1 MNFKPNQLIDNR
13 YRIIQKLDEGGM
25 GAVWKATD
33 ARTNDSVVVLKFP
46 LKYND
51 PEILERFA
59 TEAGTMR
66 ELAGDCHNIL
76 DIQDIGN
83 VKVNDIDNV
92 PYYVMRFQT
101 GGALRDWKPQV
112 DTNGNPIFAAQSLD
126 WVRGVATALDFLH
139 HQNPPV
145 YHRDVKPENVL
156 FNASGTPKL
165 SDFGIVKNIKKATTT
180 ITKTGAAMGTVAYM
194 PPEIWRG
201 GEFSPASDQFS
212 FAATVYEML
221 CGRRPYDGETPFAML
236 ESLAKGHAKLT
247 DTIGLPPAASAA
259 LDRGLAHEP
268 DKRFTDCQDL
278 AKAFLSGLTVAST
291 PPKPPPV
298 ALSSEDETGMHVT
311 GGGSNDG
318 TISGGKKVN
327 LDLGGPDSGGSGD
340 NSLFGDAGYTTPQ
353 PPTNPSAPKRSNTPA
368 LMGAGVLLLAL
379 IGGGLY
385 LSGAFSGS
393 SDQSTAARPSSSNQ
407 RQADDTGSP
416 VVLATPASFELAQNL
431 FNGIGGET
439 ADRSRA
445 VSMFEELARDGSLE
459 SQKRLAEIHAD
470 GEMGDVDLDQAFK
483 WLLMAA
489 DQGDAESQM
498 AVGASYSTGQRGV
511 ARDLKEAVRWLRKSA
526 DQDFGPAQM
535 MLGVHYRQGLGLEED
550 LTAAKQWLERAIRAG
565 EMEAETLLSDLK
577 AETARELTFI
587 EYQQSPSSL
596 VIEHAGYGFAS
607 AQTNLAI
614 RYRDGISVKQNLQD
628 AANWFR
634 KAAEQGESRA
644 QYELGLCLIEG
655 IGVRQDNQKAVQ
667 WLRKSAEQN
676 YGPAQLKLGIQY
688 SLGIG
693 IDEDIDR
700 AQHWLE
706 EAKLAGVVEASNELA
721 KLKSR
726 IIKRLSSAR
735 LSAPFSKNSI
745 LKYREA
751 WGKILSL
758 GTSFVGNENR
768 EMTLIPP
775 GEFFMGAR
783 ITIDEICREF
793 PGEGSGEQ
801 FLPSTG
807 GKRVSISKPFYISKH
822 EITINQFKEF
832 VNATNYETEREKGRS
847 KGTPLPVAEL
857 GGDPSWNSPG
867 TDTHDGKAPVALVS
881 RNDCLA
887 YCKWL
892 SKKEGKTYRLPTQAE
907 WEYACRAGTKTR
919 YFFGD
924 NAEDLSKYANVPNAS
939 KAAKW
944 NRIDINF
951 ANQRLSMI
959 YPGSPGKI
967 RVKGDRRPG
976 AAYFE
981 LDSTTTSD
989 SGPTIVN
996 ESEVNDLFV
1005 IDNGN
1010 LNVVIGA
1017 NAKATPQKISEPESL
1032 IMQWYK
1038 NDEVTPE
1045 YIFDE
1050 IPGTQLMCF
1059 RRDNQWSY
1067 LLPSKEA
1074 KLMCKTSLLRSTK
1087 LHLINADLNKNFK
1100 YKTGN
1105 RVYSIDSG
1113 QSSSVNAL
1121 PEGKTSAIN
1130 SFDGY
1135 WGLAPVGQFRPNA
1148 FGLYDMHGNVW
1159 EWCQDGFDL
1168 DYQTCKS
1175 VDPTGSTTSD
1185 KYAIRG
1191 ACYI

>member
-1 MNFKPNQLIDNR
+1 M
-13 YRIIQKLDEGGM
+13 
-25 GAVWKATD
+25 V
-33 ARTNDSVVVLKFP
+33 S
-46 LKYND
+46 
-51 PEILERFA
+51 
-59 TEAGTMR
+59 
-66 ELAGDCHNIL
+66 
-76 DIQDIGN
+76 
-83 VKVNDIDNV
+83 
-92 PYYVMRFQT
+92 
-101 GGALRDWKPQV
+101 
-112 DTNGNPIFAAQSLD
+112 
-126 WVRGVATALDFLH
+126 
-139 HQNPPV
+139 
-145 YHRDVKPENVL
+145 
-156 FNASGTPKL
+156 
-165 SDFGIVKNIKKATTT
+165 
-180 ITKTGAAMGTVAYM
+180 
-194 PPEIWRG
+194 
-201 GEFSPASDQFS
+201 
-212 FAATVYEML
+212 
-221 CGRRPYDGETPFAML
+221 
-236 ESLAKGHAKLT
+236 
-247 DTIGLPPAASAA
+247 
-259 LDRGLAHEP
+259 
-268 DKRFTDCQDL
+268 
-278 AKAFLSGLTVAST
+278 
-291 PPKPPPV
+291 
-298 ALSSEDETGMHVT
+298 
-311 GGGSNDG
+311 
-318 TISGGKKVN
+318 
-327 LDLGGPDSGGSGD
+327 
-340 NSLFGDAGYTTPQ
+340 
-353 PPTNPSAPKRSNTPA
+353 
-368 LMGAGVLLLAL
+368 
-379 IGGGLY
+379 
-385 LSGAFSGS
+385 
-393 SDQSTAARPSSSNQ
+393 
-407 RQADDTGSP
+407 
-416 VVLATPASFELAQNL
+416 ATPASFELAQNL
-431 FNGIGGET
+431 FNGTGGET

-470 GEMGDVDLDQAFK
+470 GEVGDVDFDQAFK

-498 AVGASYSTGQRGV
+498 AVGASYSTGQSGV

-535 MLGVHYRQGLGLEED
+535 MLGVHYWKGLGLEED

-565 EMEAETLLSDLK
+565 EVEAEALLSDLK

-596 VIEHAGYGFAS
+596 VIEHAGYGFES

-628 AANWFR
+628 AVNWFR

-644 QYELGLCLIEG
+644 QYELGICRIEG

-688 SLGIG
+688 SLGAG

-706 EAKLAGVVEASNELA
+706 EAKLAGVVEASDELA

-751 WGKILSL
+751 WGKVLSL
-758 GTSFVGNENR
+758 GTSFVGSENR

-775 GEFFMGAR
+775 GEFFMGLR
-783 ITIDEICREF
+783 PTIDQIRREF
-793 PGEGSGEQ
+793 PGEFSGEQ

-807 GKRVSISKPFYISKH
+807 GKRVAISKPFYISKH

-939 KAAKW
+939 KTAKW

-967 RVKGDRRPG
+967 RVKGGSRPG

-1017 NAKATPQKISEPESL
+1017 SAKATSQKISKPESL
-1032 IMQWYK
+1032 LLEWYK

-1045 YIFDE
+1045 YSFDE

-1059 RRDNQWSY
+1059 TRDNQWSY

-1074 KLMCKTSLLRSTK
+1074 KLMCKTNLLGSTK
-1087 LHLINADLNKNFK
+1087 LHLINADLNKKFK

-1105 RVYSIDSG
+1105 RVYSIGSG
-1113 QSSSVNAL
+1113 QSATVNAIS
-1121 PEGKTSAIN
+1121 EGITNAIN

-1135 WGLAPVGQFRPNA
+1135 WGVAPVGQFRPNA

-1175 VDPTGSTTSD
+1175 VDPTGSSTSD